1 MKTIS
6 VHLYQFDELE
16 DKAKEVAR
24 EWFRKGYPDY
34 DWWDTVYDDAKDIAK
49 FFGVEIKDI
58 GFSGFWSQG
67 DGACFTGTFRSA
79 DLIKTTEEHFKSE
92 YPTEEWLHVLL
103 RRLQTVKHQEEALL
117 EITARGHYSHSGTMD
132 VDDPDCYYVLAEA
145 LEIRS
150 CLRSFADW
158 IYAQLEKE
166 YEYLC
171 SDECVD
177 ETIRANEYWF
187 LVDGSRFAHGDD

>member
-6 VHLYQFDELE
+6 VELYQFDELS

-24 EWFRKGYPDY
+24 DWFKKDYPDHG
-34 DWWDTVYDDAKDIAK
+34 WWESVYDDAREIATR
-49 FFGVEIKDI
+49 FGVEIDDI

-79 DLIKTTEEHFKSE
+79 DLIKTTEEHFESE
-92 YPTEEWLHVLL
+92 YPTEEGLHALL
-103 RRLQTVKHQEEALL
+103 RRLQAVRHQENSLL
-117 EITARGHYSHSGTMD
+117 KIIARGHYSHSGTME
-132 VDDPDCYYVLAEA
+132 VEDPDCYYLWDEA
-145 LEIRS
+145 CEVRD
-150 CLRSFADW
+150 CLRRFADW

-166 YEYLC
+166 HDYLV

-177 ETIRANEYWF
+177 ESITANEYWF
-187 LVDGSRFAHGDD
+187 LISGGRSTLGD